1 MPFRCGALGREAS
14 AGDARLL
21 RVALEFLDDKLF
33 QLFIAE
39 LRHWSLVRRALWR
52 PVDVLRDVGL
62 FPENMTVMSAA
73 KWWLGPGSYH
83 DYRRRRTTPTS
94 EPVAIRVQFAA

>member
-21 RVALEFLDDKLF
+21 RVALEFLDDKLV

-39 LRHWSLVRRALWR
+39 LRHLSLVRKALWR
-52 PVDVLRDVGL
+52 PVDVPRERSERSERRELRDGATD
-62 FPENMTVMSAA
+62 PSSA
-73 KWWLGPGSYH
+73 GQSQ
-83 DYRRRRTTPTS
+83 RS
-94 EPVAIRVQFAA
+94 EDRLT